1 MVRGIGLTQ
10 EDFKR
15 LLACVAAATKAM
27 HEQGEDKEA
36 FELLML
42 GMKLT
47 NFVELDEEDVEANG
61 VSLADVL
68 RMAATGDKECN

>member
-27 HEQGEDKEA
+27 RETGEDKEA

-47 NFVELDEEDVEANG
+47 NFVELDEDDVEANG
-61 VSLADVL
+61 VSLADIL

>member
-27 HEQGEDKEA
+27 HEQGEYDEA
-36 FELLML
+36 FALLML

-47 NFVELDEEDVEANG
+47 NFVELDEDDVEANG
-61 VSLADVL
+61 ISLADIL
-68 RMAATGDKECN
+68 RMEAMGDKECN

>member
-15 LLACVAAATKAM
+15 LLACVAAAAKAM
-27 HEQGEDKEA
+27 HEHGEDKEA
-36 FELLML
+36 FEFLKL

-68 RMAATGDKECN
+68 RMATTSDKECN